1 MAEFV
6 RQPRKKYC
14 QFCKDGVK
22 YIDFKEVNLLRKYM
36 TDRGKIKPR
45 RVTGA
50 CTQHQHDLATAIK
63 RAREMA
69 LVPYVV
75 PVVSSRSDRKSRG

>member
-1 MAEFV
+1 MRTSRSKGCSPIFECID
-6 RQPRKKYC
+6 Y
-14 QFCKDGVK
+14 KDTQ
-22 YIDFKEVNLLRKYM
+22 LLRKYM

-50 CTQHQHDLATAIK
+50 CTQHQHDIANAIK

-69 LVPYVV
+69 LLPYTV
-75 PVVSSRSDRKSRG
+75 PVVSSRGNRDRG

>member
-1 MAEFV
+1 M
-6 RQPRKKYC
+6 
-14 QFCKDGVK
+14 
-22 YIDFKEVNLLRKYM
+22 LRKYV

-50 CTQHQHDLATAIK
+50 CTQHQRDIANAVK

-69 LVPYVV
+69 LDAVRGSRHQRPRRPPQPLGKEVP
-75 PVVSSRSDRKSRG
+75 